1 MIRKNIFSG
10 LLAAL
15 LLTGSAGADDGE
27 RIPALEENDCTP
39 AGDLR
44 GDAERGTDVHYENC
58 AECHGYDGKAEVIVM
73 HMDEPPKDQSDVEY
87 MNTLSDAYLY
97 IAICKGGDAVGKSI
111 IMPGWGDILT
121 DQEIKD
127 LVARVRSFSD
137 T

>member
-1 MIRKNIFSG
+1 
-10 LLAAL
+10 
-15 LLTGSAGADDGE
+15 
-27 RIPALEENDCTP
+27 
-39 AGDLR
+39 
-44 GDAERGTDVHYENC
+44 
-58 AECHGYDGKAEVIVM
+58 M